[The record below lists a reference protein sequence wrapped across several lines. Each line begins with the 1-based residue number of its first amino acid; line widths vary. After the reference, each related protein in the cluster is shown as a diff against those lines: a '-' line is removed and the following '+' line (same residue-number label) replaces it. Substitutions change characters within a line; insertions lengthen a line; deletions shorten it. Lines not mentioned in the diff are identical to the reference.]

1 MEKVKVWIPSRC
13 EHSQQITTGFLMLKE
28 KGWDVEIMDVSAENT
43 LFSGTSFIQAEYKGK
58 KIIYDVMDGYYAP
71 KVIQAGLNWADF
83 YFKRSFS
90 AEKNAVFFPEDQH
103 KIFPLG
109 FNYHMTYKNCPDTD
123 PGWKILIRKILG
135 RYYVP
140 SVFEGHATAPKGKPR
155 IIFFTRLWDVNEPGL
170 TEALQEERRIINKT
184 RIDILRVMKQR
195 YGDMFVGGLNDVP
208 LSREMAPELIV
219 SDRYTK
225 RRNYIALLHTCD
237 ICIGSMGLH
246 ESIGWKTGEYVAA
259 AKAIVNETFRYSV
272 PGDFLP
278 GKNYLKYDTA
288 EECIAAVQTLVEDPQ
303 LLLAMKTANEEYY
316 RKYLRPDAMIANT
329 LKIVENTVNS
339 EV

>member
-28 KGWDVEIMDVSAENT
+28 KGWDVEIMDISAENT

-90 AEKNAVFFPEDQH
+90 AEKNAVFFSEDQH

-109 FNYHMTYKNCPDTD
+109 FNYHMTYKNCPSTD
-123 PGWKILIRKILG
+123 PDWKILIKKILG

-225 RRNYIALLHTCD
+225 RKNYIALLHTCD

-288 EECIAAVQTLVEDPQ
+288 EECIEAVQTLVEDPQ